1 MIFIADTHSDTLH
14 NLSLGNMSIDQVD
27 ISPARLREGGVT
39 LQTFALWSGRKGPG
53 GDYRAI
59 AEAEYA
65 ARQQFLDAGIPQVD
79 DPSEAT
85 PGKPHFM
92 LSLEGCEVFQD
103 GLDKVAFWRER
114 GIRMGAL
121 VWNNENALATPAK
134 KNADA
139 GLTDYGVQVVKEMQR
154 QGIAVDVSHLN
165 ERGFY
170 DLFLK
175 GIRPPMASHSCC
187 RALRDHFRNLTD
199 DQIRMMIQ
207 YGGFIGVNFYP
218 GFLSEDKKAD
228 TVTIA
233 QHIDHICQLGG
244 ADIVGFGSDFDG
256 IELSPEDLRHPG
268 QLENLLRALRDY
280 GYNEEAVEKIAG
292 QNLLDYFARIK

>member
-1 MIFIADTHSDTLH
+1 MYIADTHSDTLY
-14 NLSLGNMSIDQVD
+14 NLARGQKITEVD
-27 ISPARLREGGVT
+27 ITPDRLREGGVT
-39 LQTFALWSGRKGPG
+39 LQTFAMWSGPKGPG
-53 GDYRAI
+53 GDYAAL

-65 ARQQFLDAGIPQVD
+65 ARQQFIDVGINQVD
-79 DPSEAT
+79 DPSEAAS
-85 PGKPHFM
+85 GKPHFM

-114 GIRMGAL
+114 GVRMGAP

-134 KNADA
+134 KNADD
-139 GLTDYGVQVVKEMQR
+139 GLTDYGVQVIREMQK
-154 QGIAVDVSHLN
+154 QGMAVDVSHLN

-170 DLFLK
+170 DLFAK
-175 GIRPPMASHSCC
+175 GLRPPMASHSCC
-187 RALRDHFRNLTD
+187 RALCDHFRNLTD

-218 GFLSEDKKAD
+218 AFLSADKEAD
-228 TVTIA
+228 TVTLA

-256 IELSPEDLRHPG
+256 IERYPEDLRHPG
-268 QLENLLRALRDY
+268 QMGNLLRALRDY
-280 GYNEEAVEKIAG
+280 GYNEEAIEKIAG
-292 QNLLDYFARIK
+292 RNLVEYYQRIK

>member
-1 MIFIADTHSDTLH
+1 MYIADTHSDTLY
-14 NLSLGNMSIDQVD
+14 NLARGQKITEVD
-27 ISPARLREGGVT
+27 ITPDRLREGGVT
-39 LQTFALWSGRKGPG
+39 LQTFAMWSGPKGPG
-53 GDYRAI
+53 GDYAAL

-65 ARQQFLDAGIPQVD
+65 ARQQFIDVGINQVD
-79 DPSEAT
+79 DPSEAAS
-85 PGKPHFM
+85 GKPHFM

-114 GIRMGAL
+114 GVRMGAP

-134 KNADA
+134 KNADD
-139 GLTDYGVQVVKEMQR
+139 GLTDYGVQVIREMQK
-154 QGIAVDVSHLN
+154 QGMAVDVSHLN

-170 DLFLK
+170 DLFAK
-175 GIRPPMASHSCC
+175 GLRPPMASHSCC
-187 RALRDHFRNLTD
+187 RALCDHFRNLTD

-218 GFLSEDKKAD
+218 AFLSADKEAD
-228 TVTIA
+228 TVTLA

-256 IELSPEDLRHPG
+256 IERYPEDLRHPG
-268 QLENLLRALRDY
+268 QMGNLLRALRDY
-280 GYNEEAVEKIAG
+280 GYNEEAIEKIAG
-292 QNLLDYFARIK
+292 GNLIEYYQRIK

>member
-1 MIFIADTHSDTLH
+1 MYIADTHSDTLY
-14 NLSLGNMSIDQVD
+14 NLARGQKITEVD
-27 ISPARLREGGVT
+27 ITPDRLREGGVT
-39 LQTFALWSGRKGPG
+39 LQTFAMWSGPKGPQ
-53 GDYRAI
+53 GDYAAL

-65 ARQQFLDAGIPQVD
+65 ARQQFIDVGIPQVD
-79 DPSEAT
+79 DPSEAAS
-85 PGKPHFM
+85 GKPHFM

-114 GIRMGAL
+114 GVRMGAP

-134 KNADA
+134 TNADD
-139 GLTDYGVQVVKEMQR
+139 GLTDYGVQVIREMQK
-154 QGIAVDVSHLN
+154 QGMAVDVSHLN

-170 DLFLK
+170 DLFAK
-175 GIRPPMASHSCC
+175 GLRPPMASHSCC
-187 RALRDHFRNLTD
+187 RALCDHFRNLTD

-218 GFLSEDKKAD
+218 AFLSADKEAD
-228 TVTIA
+228 TVTLA

-256 IELSPEDLRHPG
+256 IERYPEDLRHPG
-268 QLENLLRALRDY
+268 QMGNLLRALRDY
-280 GYNEEAVEKIAG
+280 GYNEEAIEKIAG
-292 QNLLDYFARIK
+292 RNLVEYYARIK

>member
-1 MIFIADTHSDTLH
+1 MYIADTHSDTLY
-14 NLSLGNMSIDQVD
+14 NLARGQKITEVD
-27 ISPARLREGGVT
+27 ITPDRLREGGVT
-39 LQTFALWSGRKGPG
+39 LQTFAMWSGPKGPQ
-53 GDYRAI
+53 GDYAAL

-65 ARQQFLDAGIPQVD
+65 ARQQFIDVGINQVD
-79 DPSEAT
+79 DPSEAAS
-85 PGKPHFM
+85 GKPHFM

-114 GIRMGAL
+114 GVRMGAP

-134 KNADA
+134 KNADD
-139 GLTDYGVQVVKEMQR
+139 GLTDYGVQVIREMQK
-154 QGIAVDVSHLN
+154 QGMAVDVSHLN

-170 DLFLK
+170 DLFAK
-175 GIRPPMASHSCC
+175 GLRPPMASHSCC
-187 RALRDHFRNLTD
+187 RALCDHFRNLTD

-218 GFLSEDKKAD
+218 AFLSADKEAD
-228 TVTIA
+228 TVTLA

-256 IELSPEDLRHPG
+256 IERYPEDLRHPG
-268 QLENLLRALRDY
+268 QMGNLLRALRDY
-280 GYNEEAVEKIAG
+280 GYNEEAIEKIAG
-292 QNLLDYFARIK
+292 RNLVEYYARIK

>member
-1 MIFIADTHSDTLH
+1 MYIADTHSDTLY
-14 NLSLGNMSIDQVD
+14 NLARGQKITEVD
-27 ISPARLREGGVT
+27 ITPDRLREGGVT
-39 LQTFALWSGRKGPG
+39 LQTFAMWSGPKGPQ
-53 GDYRAI
+53 GDYAAL

-65 ARQQFLDAGIPQVD
+65 ARQQFIDVGINQVD
-79 DPSEAT
+79 DPSEAAS
-85 PGKPHFM
+85 GKPHFM

-114 GIRMGAL
+114 GVRMGAP

-134 KNADA
+134 KNADD
-139 GLTDYGVQVVKEMQR
+139 GLTDYGVQVIREMQK
-154 QGIAVDVSHLN
+154 QGMAVDVSHLN

-170 DLFLK
+170 DLFAK
-175 GIRPPMASHSCC
+175 GLRPPMASHSCC
-187 RALRDHFRNLTD
+187 RALCDHFRNLTD

-218 GFLSEDKKAD
+218 AFLSADKEAD
-228 TVTIA
+228 TVTLA

-256 IELSPEDLRHPG
+256 IERYPEDLRHPG
-268 QLENLLRALRDY
+268 QMGNLLRALRDY
-280 GYNEEAVEKIAG
+280 GYTQAAIEKIAG
-292 QNLLDYFARIK
+292 RNLIEYYQRIK

>member
-1 MIFIADTHSDTLH
+1 MFIADTHSDTLF
-14 NLSLGNMSIDQVD
+14 NLARGQKITEVD
-27 ISPARLREGGVT
+27 ITPERLITGGVT
-39 LQTFALWSGRKGPG
+39 LQVFAMWSGPKGPG
-53 GDYRAI
+53 GDYAAL

-65 ARQQFLDAGIPQVD
+65 ARQQFIDAGVPQVD
-79 DPSEAT
+79 DPSEAVA
-85 PGKPHFM
+85 GKPHYM

-114 GIRMGAL
+114 GVRMGAP

-134 KNADA
+134 KNPDD
-139 GLTDYGVQVVKEMQR
+139 GLTDYGVKVVKEMQK

-175 GIRPPMASHSCC
+175 GDKAPMASHSCC
-187 RALRDHFRNLTD
+187 RALCDHFRNLTD
-199 DQIRMMIQ
+199 DQIRLMIRD
-207 YGGFIGVNFYP
+207 GGFIGVNFYP
-218 GFLSEDKKAD
+218 AFLSADKTA
-228 TVTIA
+228 TTRTLA

-256 IELSPEDLRHPG
+256 IERYPEDLRHPG
-268 QLENLLRALRDY
+268 QMGNLLAALRDY
-280 GYNEEAVEKIAG
+280 GYDGAALEKIAG
-292 QNLLDYFARIK
+292 GNLLGYYRRIK